1 MLLLLLQKPLLP
13 WLLMLYLH
21 ILPFLLLCS
30 PYVPTAPP
38 DHDMPPGLMAQV
50 PPTYLALPTGW
61 FSSLPPPL
69 IELQGGSFNWTP
81 PKFCKYNIPI

>member
-30 PYVPTAPP
+30 SYVPTAPT
-38 DHDMPPGLMAQV
+38 DRDMPPGLMAQV

-61 FSSLPPPL
+61 FSSLPPHPL
-69 IELQGGSFNWTP
+69 YLTKSQAL
-81 PKFCKYNIPI
+81 YNLLCVGNVG